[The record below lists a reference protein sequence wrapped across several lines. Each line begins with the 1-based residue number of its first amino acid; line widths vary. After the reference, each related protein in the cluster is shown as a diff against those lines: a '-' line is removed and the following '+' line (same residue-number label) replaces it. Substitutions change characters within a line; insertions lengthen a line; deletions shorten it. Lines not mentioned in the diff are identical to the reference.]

1 MDLPP
6 FLPTF
11 FMIWSLKGGELLL
24 DCPLP
29 PAPLPLSFTFPPL
42 LSSLAPPFLNVA
54 VINFGRPD
62 VRMRSL
68 SSSLPIGLKS

>member
-29 PAPLPLSFTFPPL
+29 PAPLPPAPLPLSLTFPPL
-42 LSSLAPPFLNVA
+42 LSSPLAPPFLKEASFN
-54 VINFGRPD
+54 
-62 VRMRSL
+62 L
-68 SSSLPIGLKS
+68 GL